1 MHGSTRASCS
11 MLRQAVAIY
20 VGEVENQPPD
30 HGLSKVAAAL
40 QDAPEHL
47 DLSKLSLSHF
57 VDVVP

>member
-1 MHGSTRASCS
+1 
-11 MLRQAVAIY
+11 MLQQAVAIY